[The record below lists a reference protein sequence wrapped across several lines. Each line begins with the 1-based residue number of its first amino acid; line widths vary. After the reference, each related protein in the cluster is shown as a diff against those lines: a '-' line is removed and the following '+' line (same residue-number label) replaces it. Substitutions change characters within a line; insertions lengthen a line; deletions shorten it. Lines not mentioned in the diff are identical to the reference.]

1 MIRLCVKNK
10 VSVKNYMA
18 KIIKKAAVK
27 KAVKKAAVKKV
38 AKKASAEK
46 VAAKKTPAKKS
57 AVKKATSKK
66 VAIKKSV
73 AKKAVTKKA
82 VTKKVVSKKA
92 VVKNIAVKKSAVK
105 KVIAKKVAVK
115 KIGTKKEAVKKIAPK
130 KEETK
135 LKISNPLL
143 DSIIE
148 GLEDRK
154 AKNITILDLSNI
166 KNRSFDYFVIADA
179 ESSTHVDSIASSV
192 EEMVK
197 KQLDERPFHTEG
209 WENAEWILLDYVD
222 VMVHVFQ
229 QHIRDFYRLEELW
242 ADAEIT
248 RLK

>member
-73 AKKAVTKKA
+73 AKKA

>member
-27 KAVKKAAVKKV
+27 KAVKKATKKAPAKKVVVKKV
-38 AKKASAEK
+38 A
-46 VAAKKTPAKKS
+46 PKKS
-57 AVKKATSKK
+57 AVKK
-66 VAIKKSV
+66 VA
-73 AKKAVTKKA
+73 TKKTVVKKIA
-82 VTKKVVSKKA
+82 TKKVV
-92 VVKNIAVKKSAVK
+92 VKKSAVK
-105 KVIAKKVAVK
+105 KVVAKKAAVK
-115 KIGTKKEAVKKIAPK
+115 KVVAKKEVVKKVAPK

-135 LKISNPLL
+135 LRISNPLL
-143 DSIIE
+143 DSIID
-148 GLEDRK
+148 GLEERK

-192 EEMVK
+192 EETVK

-222 VMVHVFQ
+222 IMVHVFQ
-229 QHIRDFYRLEELW
+229 QQTRDFYRLEELW

>member
-38 AKKASAEK
+38 AKKASAKK
-46 VAAKKTPAKKS
+46 VAVKKVAAKKS
-57 AVKKATSKK
+57 AVKKTAVKK
-66 VAIKKSV
+66 TIVKKTV
-73 AKKAVTKKA
+73 AKKAV
-82 VTKKVVSKKA
+82 VKKA
-92 VVKNIAVKKSAVK
+92 VVVKKVAVKKSAVK
-105 KVIAKKVAVK
+105 KVVAKKVAIK
-115 KIGTKKEAVKKIAPK
+115 KIVAKKEVVKAAAPK

-135 LKISNPLL
+135 LKINNPLL
-143 DSIIE
+143 NSIIE

-154 AKNITILDLSNI
+154 AKNITVLDLSNI

>member
-1 MIRLCVKNK
+1 
-10 VSVKNYMA
+10 MA

-27 KAVKKAAVKKV
+27 KVVKKTAVKKAAKKAP
-38 AKKASAEK
+38 AKKA
-46 VAAKKTPAKKS
+46 VAKKTPTKKS
-57 AVKKATSKK
+57 AIKK
-66 VAIKKSV
+66 VAPKKAAAKKVV
-73 AKKAVTKKA
+73 AKKTA
-82 VTKKVVSKKA
+82 TKKVAVKK
-92 VVKNIAVKKSAVK
+92 VLVKKSAVK
-105 KVIAKKVAVK
+105 KVVAKKVAVK
-115 KIGTKKEAVKKIAPK
+115 KIVAKKEIVKKVAPK

-143 DSIIE
+143 DSIID
-148 GLEDRK
+148 GLEERK

-192 EEMVK
+192 EETVK

-222 VMVHVFQ
+222 IMVHVFQ
-229 QHIRDFYRLEELW
+229 QQTRDFYRLEELW

>member
-1 MIRLCVKNK
+1 
-10 VSVKNYMA
+10 MA

-27 KAVKKAAVKKV
+27 KVVKKTAVKKAAKKAP
-38 AKKASAEK
+38 AKKA
-46 VAAKKTPAKKS
+46 AAKKTP
-57 AVKKATSKK
+57 T
-66 VAIKKSV
+66 
-73 AKKAVTKKA
+73 
-82 VTKKVVSKKA
+82 
-92 VVKNIAVKKSAVK
+92 KKSAVK
-105 KVIAKKVAVK
+105 KVAPKKAAAKKVVAKKTAIKKVAVKKVVVKTSAVKKVVAKKVAVK
-115 KIGTKKEAVKKIAPK
+115 KIVAKKEAVKKIAPK

-135 LKISNPLL
+135 LKHSNPLL
-143 DSIIE
+143 DSIID
-148 GLEDRK
+148 GLEERK

-192 EEMVK
+192 EETVK

-222 VMVHVFQ
+222 IMVHVFQ
-229 QHIRDFYRLEELW
+229 QQTRDFYRLEELW